1 MTPSALISAKPK
13 PALANS
19 SLEAAEL
26 SSMQVVTPTPT
37 DGPAGAADSIDRSF
51 HAAMARFTGGLSPA
65 ALALA
70 FADWQLHLLSSPGKL
85 ATLAG
90 QALQNALQFV
100 DALALVPR
108 HATFQPWSLIRP
120 SANDRRFTSS
130 DWELPSFNLL
140 AQAFLLTEQWCHS
153 TTTDI
158 HGLAH
163 SNAAIADFALRQC
176 LDTVAPTNFAISNPE
191 VLRKI
196 METGGGNFASGVHN
210 WIEDCQA
217 LLAGGRLRSDQ
228 QFVVGKDVAVTP
240 GKVVYRNEL
249 IELIQ
254 YAPTTPTVRP
264 EPVLIVPAWIM
275 KYYILDLSPRNS
287 LVRFLVENGFTVFM
301 ISWKNPTPEY
311 RNFGLEDY
319 REFGV
324 DAAISA
330 INQIMPGRAIHAAG
344 YCLGGTLLSI
354 AAAWRGRDCPDCLR
368 SVTLLAAQ
376 TDFTEAG
383 ELTLFINESQVAFLE
398 DMMWRRG
405 LLGTAQMAGAFQI
418 LRANDLLWSRVV
430 RDYLIGE
437 RAAPSD
443 LMSWNADA
451 TRMPY
456 RMHSDYLRQLF
467 LDNDLAEGRYQVDGK
482 PVALSDLHS
491 PMFVVG
497 TQRDHVAPWKS
508 TYKIHFLANADITYI
523 LTSGGHNA
531 GIVAPPAEEGHS
543 YQVLTKKASDP
554 YVGPD
559 EWVKRAPSH
568 EGSWWT
574 EWTRFLTEHSGQ
586 PTAPPSLGSP
596 RQKGASLDD
605 APGSYVL
612 AQ

>member
-1 MTPSALISAKPK
+1 MTPSASISAVPK
-13 PALANS
+13 ATNLPSDSVEALPVPVAPPPAAHDT
-19 SLEAAEL
+19 AAA
-26 SSMQVVTPTPT
+26 V
-37 DGPAGAADSIDRSF
+37 GAIDRSF
-51 HAAMARFTGGLSPA
+51 HAALARFTGGLSPA

-70 FADWQLHLLSSPGKL
+70 FADWQLHLLASPGKQAAL
-85 ATLAG
+85 VG

-100 DALALVPR
+100 DILAPR
-108 HATFQPWSLIRP
+108 RAMFEPWSLIKP
-120 SANDRRFTSS
+120 SENDRRFTGS
-130 DWELPSFNLL
+130 DWELPSFNIL
-140 AQAFLLTEQWCHS
+140 AQAFLLTEQWWHS

-163 SNAAIADFALRQC
+163 SNAAIADFVLRQC
-176 LDTVAPTNFAISNPE
+176 LDTVAPTNFVISNPK

-196 METGGGNFASGVHN
+196 METGGGNFVSGLHN

-217 LLAGGRLRSDQ
+217 LLAGGKLRSDQ
-228 QFVVGKDVAVTP
+228 QFVVGKDVATTP

-254 YAPTTPTVRP
+254 YAPTTQTVRP

-275 KYYILDLSPRNS
+275 KYYILDLSPQNS

-301 ISWKNPTPEY
+301 ISWKNPPSDY
-311 RNFGLEDY
+311 RNYSLEDY
-319 REFGV
+319 RELGV
-324 DAAISA
+324 DEAITA
-330 INQIMPGRAIHAAG
+330 INEIMPGRAIHAAG

-354 AAAWRGRDCPDCLR
+354 AAARLGRDRPYCLR

-398 DMMWRRG
+398 DLMWRRG
-405 LLGTAQMAGAFQI
+405 FLGTAQMAGAFQM
-418 LRANDLLWSRVV
+418 LRTNDLLWSRVV
-430 RDYLIGE
+430 RDYLVGE
-437 RAAPSD
+437 RAPPND

-456 RMHSDYLRQLF
+456 RMHSDYLRRLF
-467 LDNDLAEGRYQVDGK
+467 LNNDLAEGRYQVDGK
-482 PVALSDLHS
+482 PVALSDLHM

-508 TYKIHFLANADITYI
+508 TYKIHFLANADITYV

-543 YQVLTKKASDP
+543 YQVLTKRAGDP
-554 YVGPD
+554 YVGPN
-559 EWVKRAPSH
+559 EWIKRAPSY

-574 EWTRFLTEHSGQ
+574 EWTRFLASHSGL
-586 PTAPPSLGSP
+586 PVAPPVLGSP
-596 RQKGASLDD
+596 NQKGASLGD

-612 AQ
+612 EQ

>member
-1 MTPSALISAKPK
+1 MSPSASVGRIPTPSNSDQVLVQPPISEGR
-13 PALANS
+13 ALAQRS
-19 SLEAAEL
+19 GSDAA
-26 SSMQVVTPTPT
+26 V
-37 DGPAGAADSIDRSF
+37 DAIDRSF
-51 HAAMARFTGGLSPA
+51 HAALARLTGGVSPA
-65 ALALA
+65 AVALA
-70 FADWQLHLLSSPGKL
+70 FADWQLHLLASPGKRASL
-85 ATLAG
+85 VG
-90 QALQNALQFV
+90 QAMQNAFDLI
-100 DALALVPR
+100 DSMVPR
-108 HATFQPWSLIRP
+108 HATFQPWSVIRP
-120 SANDRRFTSS
+120 PENDRRFTGS
-130 DWELPSFNLL
+130 DWELPSFNFL
-140 AQAFLLTEQWCHS
+140 AQGFLLTEQWWHS
-153 TTTDI
+153 TTTGI

-196 METGGGNFASGVHN
+196 METGGGNFVYGLHN
-210 WIEDCQA
+210 WIEDWQA
-217 LLAGGRLRSDQ
+217 VIAGAGLRSDRT
-228 QFVVGKDVAVTP
+228 FEVGKDVAVTP

-254 YAPTTPTVRP
+254 YSPTTPTVRP

-287 LVRFLVENGFTVFM
+287 LVRYLVESGFTVFM

-311 RNFGLEDY
+311 RNFSLEDY

-324 DAAISA
+324 DAAITA
-330 INQIMPGRAIHAAG
+330 ISSLRPGQAIHAAG

-354 AAAWRGRDCPDCLR
+354 AAARLARERPDCLR
-368 SVTLLAAQ
+368 TVTLLAAQ

-398 DMMWRRG
+398 DVMWRQG
-405 LLGTAQMAGAFQI
+405 LLATAQMAGAFQM
-418 LRANDLLWSRVV
+418 LRTNDLLWSRVV

-437 RAAPSD
+437 RAAPSE

-456 RMHSDYLRQLF
+456 QMHSDYLRRLF
-467 LDNDLAEGRYQVDGK
+467 LDNDLAEGRYQVNGR
-482 PVALSDLHS
+482 PVSLSDLRI

-497 TQRDHVAPWKS
+497 TLRDHVAPWKS
-508 TYKIHFLANADITYI
+508 TYKINFLADADITYV

-531 GIVAPPAEEGHS
+531 GIVAPPGEEGHS
-543 YQVLTKKASDP
+543 YQVRTKKTHDP
-554 YVGPD
+554 YLGPD
-559 EWVKRAPSH
+559 EWIKRAPSH

-574 EWTRFLTEHSGQ
+574 EWTRFLAAHSGQ
-586 PTAPPSLGSP
+586 PVLISLAADSGQKSAPSEE
-596 RQKGASLDD
+596 

-612 AQ
+612 EQ